1 MNTWK
6 LILATMV
13 IFGTGVVTGGL
24 LVQHVQHG
32 RDRRPQRPANAV
44 RPAQPSSP
52 GVMRFEFLRRMER
65 ELDLTPQQR
74 EPIDRI
80 LQEGQERMKK
90 LMETVEPRRREELK
104 KTIEEFRAVLTPEQ
118 GKRFDDLQKLQQ
130 QRSREQHKAAPPRE
144 HPLQSPPPGNPPAA
158 TNS

>member
-32 RDRRPQRPANAV
+32 RDRRPQRSVNTV
-44 RPAQPSSP
+44 RTAQPSTP

-65 ELDLTPQQR
+65 ELDLTPQQH

-90 LMETVEPRRREELK
+90 LMETIEPHRREELK
-104 KTIEEFRAVLTPEQ
+104 RTMEEFRGVLTPVQ
-118 GKRFDDLQKLQQ
+118 QIRFDELAKQQQ
-130 QRSREQHKAAPPRE
+130 QRSREQHKTAPQRE
-144 HPLQSPPPGNPPAA
+144 RPANPPAS
-158 TNS
+158 TNSTPSSP

>member
-1 MNTWK
+1 
-6 LILATMV
+6 MV

-32 RDRRPQRPANAV
+32 RDRRPPRPVNAV

-80 LQEGQERMKK
+80 LLEGQERMKK

-144 HPLQSPPPGNPPAA
+144 HPPQSPPPAV
-158 TNS
+158 TNTASSTP

>member
-1 MNTWK
+1 
-6 LILATMV
+6 MV

-24 LVQHVQHG
+24 LVHHVQHG
-32 RDRRPQRPANAV
+32 RDRRPPRPVNAV

-144 HPLQSPPPGNPPAA
+144 HPPQSPPPAV
-158 TNS
+158 TNTASSTP